1 MRYIISYDIP
11 NTKRRTKLAKT
22 LLDFGNRV
30 QYSVFEAELTEELY
44 QKMRQRVKRQV
55 VEKTDKLLIYKLCQN
70 CLAQREQFGRGQILE
85 DKDVF
90 II

>member
-1 MRYIISYDIP
+1 MYYIITYDIP
-11 NTKRRTKLAKT
+11 DTPRRTKIAKI

-44 QKMRQRVKRQV
+44 QKMVKRIRWH
-55 VEKTDKLLIYKLCQN
+55 LIENEDNLIIYRLCQN
-70 CLAQREQFGRGQILE
+70 CTAQKEQLGCGQLVE
-85 DKDVF
+85 DKDVY